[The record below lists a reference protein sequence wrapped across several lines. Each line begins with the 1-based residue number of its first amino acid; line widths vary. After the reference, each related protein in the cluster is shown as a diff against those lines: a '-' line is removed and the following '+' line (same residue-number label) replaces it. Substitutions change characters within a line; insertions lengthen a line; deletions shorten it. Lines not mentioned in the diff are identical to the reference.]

1 MATAPER
8 VEPISDDLLDEL
20 SANMVMIGRL
30 FLAQCMRVH
39 PAKHIDGPRLLT
51 LRILSETGETRVGE
65 LARLL
70 GIKAPATSSL
80 IESLETEGLV
90 TRSRDTRDRRVTII
104 SITDEGSRT
113 LRDAT
118 APQRELARRLMS
130 SLTSEDIATMI
141 RIQRSLVT
149 ALTGMDR

>member
-1 MATAPER
+1 
-8 VEPISDDLLDEL
+8 VWKPISDELLDEL

>member
-1 MATAPER
+1 MPTSPEC
-8 VEPISDDLLDEL
+8 VESISDELLDEL
-20 SANMVMIGRL
+20 SANVVMMSRL
-30 FLAQCMRVH
+30 FVAQCVRAH
-39 PAKHIDGPRLLT
+39 PTSQVDGPRLLV
-51 LRILSETGETRVGE
+51 LRVLSETGETRAGE

-80 IESLETEGLV
+80 IESLEAEGLV
-90 TRSRDTRDRRVTII
+90 RRSGDAHDRRVTIV

-130 SLTSEDIATMI
+130 SLAAEDVATMI
-141 RIQRSLVT
+141 RIQRSLVA
-149 ALTGMDR
+149 ALADMGR